1 VRAARS
7 ASQTV
12 SDYALIEPEGS
23 GGTGTAA
30 IPLARAVLCIDCD
43 FVYAGLSGPCP
54 AAAACPASHSKLY
67 CTRWLAALDI

>member
-7 ASQTV
+7 AHKTV
-12 SDYALIEPEGS
+12 NDYALIEPEGS

-54 AAAACPASHSKLY
+54 VCGGMSRLPLQTILHSMACGS
-67 CTRWLAALDI
+67 